1 MGMKSE
7 EEAVALQAIEFWTS
21 VAEEETNLESDYL
34 DAQEVRNG
42 VSFVPGLVQLNQLCR
57 ASSTE
62 MSKLPSTLPRS
73 RFRKSF
79 PYSFSSLPAKTRM
92 LKRVNG
98 TFPWPLAHVFL
109 SLPKQCMTRSYLP

>member
-42 VSFVPGLVQLNQLCR
+42 DFFPWVSWDQ
-57 ASSTE
+57 
-62 MSKLPSTLPRS
+62 
-73 RFRKSF
+73 
-79 PYSFSSLPAKTRM
+79 YSSLGPSRWRYRPSQV
-92 LKRVNG
+92 L
-98 TFPWPLAHVFL
+98 
-109 SLPKQCMTRSYLP
+109 C

>member
-42 VSFVPGLVQLNQLCR
+42 GFVC
-57 ASSTE
+57 
-62 MSKLPSTLPRS
+62 PRS
-73 RFRKSF
+73 CTTK
-79 PYSFSSLPAKTRM
+79 PI
-92 LKRVNG
+92 V
-98 TFPWPLAHVFL
+98 
-109 SLPKQCMTRSYLP
+109 

>member
-42 VSFVPGLVQLNQLCR
+42 G
-57 ASSTE
+57 
-62 MSKLPSTLPRS
+62 
-73 RFRKSF
+73 SF
-79 PYSFSSLPAKTRM
+79 PWVS
-92 LKRVNG
+92 
-98 TFPWPLAHVFL
+98 
-109 SLPKQCMTRSYLP
+109 CD

>member
-42 VSFVPGLVQLNQLCR
+42 FVY
-57 ASSTE
+57 
-62 MSKLPSTLPRS
+62 PRS
-73 RFRKSF
+73 CTI
-79 PYSFSSLPAKTRM
+79 KTI
-92 LKRVNG
+92 V
-98 TFPWPLAHVFL
+98 
-109 SLPKQCMTRSYLP
+109 

>member
-42 VSFVPGLVQLNQLCR
+42 GFLRWVSCKLIQLLR
-57 ASSTE
+57 ASSME
-62 MSKLPSTLPRS
+62 MSTLPSTLPRS
-73 RFRKSF
+73 HFRKSF
-79 PYSFSSLPAKTRM
+79 P
-92 LKRVNG
+92 
-98 TFPWPLAHVFL
+98 
-109 SLPKQCMTRSYLP
+109 